1 MTSASASL
9 TPALT
14 DRFFRQM
21 IESLPLVTFVMA
33 AGPSEQVLYVS
44 PQIEPLLGIF
54 PEQWLS
60 NPRIL
65 LDLLHEEDL
74 GRVLREQANARFM
87 GEPFQAEYRL
97 LSASG
102 RVVWVDHRTKPLVIA
117 GGDPLW
123 MGTLQDITARKH
135 VENELRS
142 LAYLDE
148 LTGLYNRRGFLK
160 VAEQQ
165 LRLTQRNAR
174 GAVLMFLDINS
185 LQSIN
190 DNIGHHAGDRVLL
203 EVVELLR
210 RSFRDTDIIGRAG
223 GDEFAIWAVETDG
236 NRGDVLRNRI
246 LERVEA
252 LNEEPDRESLIQL
265 SIGYSFCE
273 PSEQVTVETLMQ
285 RADIDMFAQ
294 KKTRTIM

>member
-1 MTSASASL
+1 MTSVSASL
-9 TPALT
+9 SPVLT

-21 IESLPLVTFVMA
+21 IESLPLVTFVVA

-44 PQIEPLLGIF
+44 SQVERLLGIL

-60 NPRIL
+60 NPRLL
-65 LDLLHEEDL
+65 LDLIHEDDL

-87 GEPFQAEYRL
+87 GEPFQSEYRL

-174 GAVLMFLDINS
+174 GAVLMFLDVDS

-210 RSFRDTDIIGRAG
+210 RSFRDTDILARTG
-223 GDEFAIWAVETDG
+223 GDEFAIWAIETDG
-236 NRGDVLRNRI
+236 DRGDLMRARI

-252 LNEEPDRESLIQL
+252 LNEDADREYLIHL

-273 PSEQVTVETLMQ
+273 PSEQVTVEMLLE
-285 RADIDMFAQ
+285 RAGVDMFGQ
-294 KKTRTIM
+294 KKTRL